1 MTRESSG
8 RSTWRW
14 QVPGISESEEDIP
27 LEDLASPRIVLK
39 RGKKDVPL
47 SVCAHRTSWMSSIP
61 ARPSGH
67 RIAIDVGLYYSRPER
82 RDDGGFTSFNEV
94 LREDTTREYVL

>member
-1 MTRESSG
+1 
-8 RSTWRW
+8 
-14 QVPGISESEEDIP
+14 
-27 LEDLASPRIVLK
+27 
-39 RGKKDVPL
+39 
-47 SVCAHRTSWMSSIP
+47 MSSIP
-61 ARPSGH
+61 ARPSGY

>member
-39 RGKKDVPL
+39 RDKTFLMVQPKF
-47 SVCAHRTSWMSSIP
+47 AKQ
-61 ARPSGH
+61 
-67 RIAIDVGLYYSRPER
+67 
-82 RDDGGFTSFNEV
+82 
-94 LREDTTREYVL
+94 